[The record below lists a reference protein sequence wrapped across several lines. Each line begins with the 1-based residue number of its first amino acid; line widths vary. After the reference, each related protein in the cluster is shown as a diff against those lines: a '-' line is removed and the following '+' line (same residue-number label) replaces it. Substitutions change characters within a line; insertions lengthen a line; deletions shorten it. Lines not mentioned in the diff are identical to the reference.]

1 MKPTLL
7 FIPFFALL
15 IVLGCS
21 TPGVD
26 FNVEGDT
33 GDSDPTDSSTNEN
46 DTDDD
51 SSSVGG
57 LEGLSYGE
65 KNTFLVTMSM
75 DAATSWEELAFLAAV
90 PAGMKV
96 NDGKPSVMAVPPGVF
111 QEPEKRIYYDN
122 YLDRYQP
129 DFIYSIGQPSGLT
142 SAVQMASASLDEV
155 TCQLARFWRTSDT
168 AVMVDREDYRASL
181 SASALAGRLTVP
193 LFYSESSGVTNATM
207 ACLADLGVQKVVSVD
222 VVSGVASQLQNA
234 GISVDSI
241 SDDRAVIAWLKRGGH
256 SLDYFAVCNSGDR
269 SHGYAPKSSL
279 AAPLLAAARG
289 GAVVP
294 LHYPDSL
301 FNDGCLI
308 EGTTTTR
315 PPGAADSAD
324 GSWRVGVC
332 TVSGVEYDVVL
343 SLEWTDFGHNQGN
356 IDINRNGNFGDD
368 GEFIRRGQVRNLSGK
383 DYFIDINTRRLS
395 GGQFNKHWADVLITY
410 PTQHQI
416 KADLQA
422 YHDTLTH
429 HPKHMA
435 MVGLPDVLPVAL
447 VVDTDGKE
455 VTHFTDQFY
464 SDVDDDPLYDIAM
477 GRIVGED
484 VSIFTMAASRAI
496 TYPHLLD
503 DSWKDRAVLYGNF
516 MDDSTKHKELLLS
529 YGYDADPVGDY
540 KIVDPTQYGFFVHD
554 DHGWPFGHGTLS
566 TGPMAP
572 GFVTTGGCSFGNI
585 IDMIYVGEFQRIS
598 EYKDF
603 AAVTLAK
610 TGAVGYHA
618 FSRNATGF
626 FGFGRDVFIN
636 AILNDKVTMG
646 EAQLRSVNAT
656 TLNHSSSSMEISGIM
671 FYGDPGLKIH
681 LPERTPGNIPAQV
694 VVNGSTATTKAPGQI
709 TIYEYPDGDITK
721 YNYIG
726 PGLGGG
732 NYDKGKRFVA
742 VFKTDKTVNKVTQT
756 GSVPSPLGWS
766 NKFAVDEHF
775 DGTSTVYLHTRFHE
789 VDPATGALVQSVDQ
803 IDYLME

>member
-1 MKPTLL
+1 M
-7 FIPFFALL
+7 
-15 IVLGCS
+15 
-21 TPGVD
+21 D
-26 FNVEGDT
+26 
-33 GDSDPTDSSTNEN
+33 GDSDDVDRTDIGSDSASDSTH
-46 DTDDD
+46 
-51 SSSVGG
+51 SGG
-57 LEGLSYGE
+57 LEGLSYGA

-75 DAATSWEELAFLAAV
+75 DDTASWEELAFLAAV

-96 NDGKPSVMAVPPGVF
+96 NAGSPSVMAVPAGVF
-111 QEPEKRIYYDN
+111 QDAEKKIFYDN

-129 DFIYSIGQPSGLT
+129 DFVYNIGQSAGLST
-142 SAVQMASASLDEV
+142 GIQMDSSSLDEV
-155 TCQLARFWRTSDT
+155 TCELARFWRTSET
-168 AVMVDREDYRASL
+168 AVIVDREDYKASL

-193 LFYSESSGVTNATM
+193 LFYSESSGVTTATM
-207 ACLADLGVQKVVSVD
+207 DCLADLGVQKVVSVG
-222 VVSGVASQLQNA
+222 VPSGVSSQLQNA
-234 GISVDSI
+234 GISVDAI
-241 SDDRAVIAWLKRGGH
+241 SDDRAVIAWLKGNGH
-256 SLDYFAVCNSGDR
+256 SVDYFAVCNSGDR

-289 GAVVP
+289 GVVVP
-294 LHYPDSL
+294 LDYPDSV

-308 EGTTTTR
+308 EDTTTTR

-332 TVSGVEYDVVL
+332 TVNGVEYNVVL
-343 SLEWTDFGHNQGN
+343 SLQWTDFGHNQGN

-368 GEFIRRGQVRNLSGK
+368 GEFLKRGEVRTFNGK
-383 DYFIDINTRRLS
+383 EYFIDINTRRLN
-395 GGQFNKHWADVLITY
+395 GGAFNKHWADVLFTY
-410 PTQHQI
+410 PSQHQI
-416 KADLQA
+416 KSDLQA
-422 YHDTLTH
+422 YHDTLAR

-447 VVDTDGKE
+447 VVDTDGQA
-455 VTHFTDQFY
+455 VTHFTDQYY

-516 MDDSTKHKELLLS
+516 LDDSTKHKELLLS
-529 YGYDADPVGDY
+529 YGYDADPVQDY
-540 KIVDPTQYGFFVHD
+540 RIVDPTQYGFFVHD

-603 AAVTLAK
+603 AAVTLAR
-610 TGAVGYHA
+610 TGAIGYHA

-626 FGFGRDVFIN
+626 FSFGRDVFIN
-636 AILNDKVTMG
+636 AILSDKVTMG

-656 TLNHSSSSMEISGIM
+656 TLNHSSNSMEISGIM

-681 LPERTPGNIPAQV
+681 LPQRIPGNIPAEV
-694 VVNGSTATTKAPGQI
+694 IVNGWTATTKAPSMI
-709 TIYEYPDGDITK
+709 TIYEYPEGESTK

-742 VFKTDKTVNKVTQT
+742 IFKTDKSVTKVTQT

-789 VDPATGALVQSVDQ
+789 VDPATGVLVQSVDQ